1 MMDGASPPARMMTRT
16 ASRAATGGTGRQL
29 SRAAAPCAF
38 AALVAGLGLVFRSVP
53 AKAAPLDRFVGSFAA
68 SGTVVEGPNASSHQ
82 VRCGFTALRQGAAG
96 LALRGTCRAY
106 LVMSRSISADLVL
119 DTRSGRV
126 TGTYTGARVGTAR
139 LIGRRRGEALD
150 LVINWPAPVYGDTT
164 ANLRIVSLDPNRLRI
179 EVIDRIGASGPIRAT
194 TDLLLVRQ

>member
-1 MMDGASPPARMMTRT
+1 MMTGT
-16 ASRAATGGTGRQL
+16 ASRAATGGTGQQL
-29 SRAAAPCAF
+29 SRVAVPCAF
-38 AALVAGLGLVFRSVP
+38 AALVAGLGLVFRAAP

-68 SGTVVEGPNASSHQ
+68 SGTVVDGPNASSHQ
-82 VRCGFTALRQGAAG
+82 VRCGFAALRQGAAG

-139 LIGRRRGEALD
+139 LIGRVRGGTLD
-150 LVINWPAPVYGDTT
+150 LVVTWPAPVYGDTT
-164 ANLRIVSLDPNRLRI
+164 ANMRIVSLDPDRFRI
-179 EVIDRIGASGPIRAT
+179 AVIDRIGANGTVRAT

>member
-1 MMDGASPPARMMTRT
+1 MMTGI
-16 ASRAATGGTGRQL
+16 ASRAATAGTGYQL

-38 AALVAGLGLVFRSVP
+38 AALVAGLSLVFRSAP
-53 AKAAPLDRFVGSFAA
+53 AKAAPLDHFVGSFAA
-68 SGTVVEGPNASSHQ
+68 SGTVVEGQNASSHQ
-82 VRCGFTALRQGAAG
+82 VHCGFTASRQGAVG

-139 LIGRRRGEALD
+139 LIGRVRGGTLD
-150 LVINWPAPVYGDTT
+150 LVVNWPAPVYGDMT
-164 ANLRIVSLDPNRLRI
+164 ANMKIVSLDPTRFRI
-179 EVIDRIGASGPIRAT
+179 AVIDRIGANGPVRDT